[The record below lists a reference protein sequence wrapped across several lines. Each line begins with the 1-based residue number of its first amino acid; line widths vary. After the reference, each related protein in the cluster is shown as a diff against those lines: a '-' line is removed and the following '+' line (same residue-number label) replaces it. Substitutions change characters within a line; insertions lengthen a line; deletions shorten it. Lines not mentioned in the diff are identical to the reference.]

1 MLLPLRKC
9 LAVSCVNNPLDFVD
23 GLPTMTTVSKK
34 KWVLEP
40 GCGTCR
46 GFKGSL
52 SGKQSVAVLS
62 DYCIR
67 RRPKKEAV
75 SAWCGAARSCV
86 LYKPFV
92 STSGAPL
99 APDGG
104 PLQLSSSAGIAIAAA
119 SFAPP
124 PRRRQG
130 RLPVASGR
138 GLLPWRLSAGA
149 AMDRLSQNT
158 SNWVRLDPSPVK
170 SRHYLRP
177 DPWPLA
183 HRRVLGLSL

>member
-1 MLLPLRKC
+1 MDCQPTLGAADWVSDLLLPLRKC

-23 GLPTMTTVSKK
+23 GLPTMTTVSK
-34 KWVLEP
+34 LYQP
-40 GCGTCR
+40 N
-46 GFKGSL
+46 
-52 SGKQSVAVLS
+52 
-62 DYCIR
+62 YCIR

-158 SNWVRLDPSPVK
+158 SNWVRLDPSPVN
-170 SRHYLRP
+170 SCHYLRP

-183 HRRVLGLSL
+183 HRRVLGRSL